1 MIRREEGTTL
11 IELLAAV
18 VLGSILVGSLVS
30 LIVVGFQS
38 YESAKRSL
46 ADTTAITEVR
56 ASLTDDVRSA
66 VASLSAVSLDG
77 LTLTLVILDQSSQNA
92 GRRTIVYQYVPCPPD
107 PTTCLN
113 GTLTR
118 TVTIGT
124 NAALGTQTLARTLAK
139 SYGSAVFSLSSGT
152 VIATVPLPTTPVQ
165 TVEIK
170 AAMRV
175 QAP

>member
-11 IELLAAV
+11 VELLAAV

-66 VASLSAVSLDG
+66 AASLSAVSLDG
-77 LTLTLVILDQSSQNA
+77 LTLTLVVLDQSQNA

-107 PTTCLN
+107 PTSCLN

-124 NAALGTQTLARTLAK
+124 NAPLGTQTVARTLAK
-139 SYGSAVFSLSSGT
+139 SYGSAVFALSSGT
-152 VIATVPLPTTPVQ
+152 VTANLPLPTNPVQ
-165 TVEIK
+165 TVELK